1 MENTEIMNNDVI
13 EATEEVIEN
22 TGMSKGVK
30 ITAGIGLAVGSV
42 IVGYALYKYVA
53 KPVVANIKARI
64 NQKKMAAE
72 EQAIYA
78 ESEVVNPIEEN

>member
-22 TGMSKGVK
+22 TGMSKGIK
-30 ITAGIGLAVGSV
+30 IAAGVGLSV
-42 IVGYALYKYVA
+42 VVGYVLYKYVA

-64 NQKKMAAE
+64 NQKKMAAA
-72 EQAIYA
+72 EQAMYA

>member
-22 TGMSKGVK
+22 TGMSKGIK
-30 ITAGIGLAVGSV
+30 IAAGVGLSV
-42 IVGYALYKYVA
+42 VVGYVLYKYVA

-72 EQAIYA
+72 EQTIYA

>member
-22 TGMSKGVK
+22 TGMSKGIK
-30 ITAGIGLAVGSV
+30 IAAGVGLSV
-42 IVGYALYKYVA
+42 VVGYVLYKYVA

-72 EQAIYA
+72 EQAMYA

>member
-1 MENTEIMNNDVI
+1 MENTEIMNNEVI
-13 EATEEVIEN
+13 DATEEVIEN
-22 TGMSKGVK
+22 TGMNKGVM
-30 ITAGIGLAVGSV
+30 IAAGIGLSV
-42 IVGYALYKYVA
+42 VVGYVLYKYVA

-64 NQKKMAAE
+64 NQKKMDAE

>member
-22 TGMSKGVK
+22 TGMSKGIK
-30 ITAGIGLAVGSV
+30 IAAGVGLSV
-42 IVGYALYKYVA
+42 IVGYVLYKYVA

>member
-1 MENTEIMNNDVI
+1 MESTKIMNNEVI

-30 ITAGIGLAVGSV
+30 IAAGIGLSV
-42 IVGYALYKYVA
+42 VVGYVVYKYVA
-53 KPVVANIKARI
+53 KPVVANIRAQI

-72 EQAIYA
+72 EQQMYVD
-78 ESEVVNPIEEN
+78 SEVADAEEEN

>member
-22 TGMSKGVK
+22 TGMSKGIK
-30 ITAGIGLAVGSV
+30 IAAGVGLSV
-42 IVGYALYKYVA
+42 VVGYVLYKYVA

>member
-1 MENTEIMNNDVI
+1 MENTKIMNNEVI

-30 ITAGIGLAVGSV
+30 IAAGIGLSV
-42 IVGYALYKYVA
+42 VVGYVVYKYVA
-53 KPVVANIKARI
+53 KPVVANIKAQI

-72 EQAIYA
+72 EQMYVD
-78 ESEVVNPIEEN
+78 SEVEDAEEEN

>member
-1 MENTEIMNNDVI
+1 MENTEIMNNEVI
-13 EATEEVIEN
+13 DATEEVIEN
-22 TGMSKGVK
+22 TGMNKGVM
-30 ITAGIGLAVGSV
+30 IAAGIGLSV
-42 IVGYALYKYVA
+42 VVGYVLYKYVA

>member
-22 TGMSKGVK
+22 TGMNKGVM
-30 ITAGIGLAVGSV
+30 IAAGVGLSV
-42 IVGYALYKYVA
+42 VVGYVLYKYVA

-72 EQAIYA
+72 EQTIYA

>member
-22 TGMSKGVK
+22 TGMSKGIK
-30 ITAGIGLAVGSV
+30 IAAGVGLSV
-42 IVGYALYKYVA
+42 VVGYVLYRYVA
-53 KPVVANIKARI
+53 KPIVANIKARI

-72 EQAIYA
+72 EQAMYA